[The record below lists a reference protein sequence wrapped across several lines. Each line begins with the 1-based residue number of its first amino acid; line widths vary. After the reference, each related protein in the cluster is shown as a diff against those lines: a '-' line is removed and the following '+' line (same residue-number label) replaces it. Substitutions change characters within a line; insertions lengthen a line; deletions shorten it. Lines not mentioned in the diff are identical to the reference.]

1 MLHATWPFSHNGY
14 CDFWYWT
21 KLDLRMGQIQS
32 GEDEEVRLADIQ
44 PLYIVFMRE
53 CPSGALHLHE
63 FRKIFGIQSTSEDEA
78 MFIETIFKSFDTNK
92 VRWNRSKEFSRI
104 LEFCMLIAKWF
115 ICINSDY
122 VHMLW
127 APQLRIIRVRLQDDV
142 IDFMEF
148 VAAVHLVLRGKLED
162 RLRWFFKVYDRDEN
176 GKLDKQ
182 EVKHIIKVRSGGGKS
197 TGKLELKGQV
207 MVLKVCWKYSVEMFQ
222 KRLTLMRI

>member
-1 MLHATWPFSHNGY
+1 
-14 CDFWYWT
+14 
-21 KLDLRMGQIQS
+21 MGQIQS
-32 GEDEEVRLADIQ
+32 DEGEEVRLADIQ

-78 MFIETIFKSFDTNK
+78 MFIETIFRSFDTNK
-92 VRWNRSKEFSRI
+92 
-104 LEFCMLIAKWF
+104 
-115 ICINSDY
+115 
-122 VHMLW
+122 
-127 APQLRIIRVRLQDDV
+127 DDV

-182 EVKHIIKVRSGGGKS
+182 EVKHIIKIICQLKRKTLEMTHHEICDRIFELIDENKDGQISLSEFLEGVQKDAWIMDILKLDINATGWFNENCGK
-197 TGKLELKGQV
+197 T
-207 MVLKVCWKYSVEMFQ
+207 
-222 KRLTLMRI
+222 T

>member
-1 MLHATWPFSHNGY
+1 
-14 CDFWYWT
+14 
-21 KLDLRMGQIQS
+21 MGQIQS
-32 GEDEEVRLADIQ
+32 DEDEEVRLADIQ

-78 MFIETIFKSFDTNK
+78 LFIETIFKSFDTNK
-92 VRWNRSKEFSRI
+92 
-104 LEFCMLIAKWF
+104 
-115 ICINSDY
+115 
-122 VHMLW
+122 
-127 APQLRIIRVRLQDDV
+127 DDV

-182 EVKHIIKVRSGGGKS
+182 EVKHIIKIICQLKRKTLEMTHHEICDRIFELIDENKDVNASGS
-197 TGKLELKGQV
+197 VMVSLRECEGQV
-207 MVLKVCWKYSVEMFQ
+207 TGRYYSKILCGRQ
-222 KRLTLMRI
+222 LTRGQTATGDADFG